1 MQLLVDIDDELLQW
15 EKLKNTPIPIP
26 TTLTEALEFT
36 ALKDAVSHLS
46 HQIRNSRLENNS
58 EAEEFYT
65 THFATCYDKFTKE
78 YVFKVLKNG

>member
-1 MQLLVDIDDELLQW
+1 M
-15 EKLKNTPIPIP
+15 PIP

-36 ALKDAVSHLS
+36 ALKSTISDLS
-46 HQIRNSRLENNS
+46 HRIRNSRLENNS

-65 THFATCYDKFTKE
+65 THFATSYDNFTKE

>member
-1 MQLLVDIDDELLQW
+1 MQLLVNIDDELLQW

-36 ALKDAVSHLS
+36 ALKDAVSLLS

-58 EAEEFYT
+58 EAEEYYV